1 MADDDQMAD
10 VWFNIGHIGISLGDL
25 GLAYQAFKV
34 AVSVDPQHGE
44 ALNNIAV
51 LEMRRQKFDFAKS
64 CFHTACEVC
73 PHSFEPFYNSALMAY
88 RMVSAAALRCIA
100 WCVTLCSRAT
110 SRRPTSTRARP

>member
-1 MADDDQMAD
+1 M
-10 VWFNIGHIGISLGDL
+10 
-25 GLAYQAFKV
+25 

-64 CFHTACEVC
+64 CFHTATEVC

-88 RMVSAAALRCIA
+88 RMV
-100 WCVTLCSRAT
+100 
-110 SRRPTSTRARP
+110 TRLLLIF